1 MDDGDREIRYS
12 GTLCPVRWDDLFEDM
27 EAQLAAMTRSE
38 LDARVEDLTRAEHAG
53 VALGARLRASGGT
66 AMTVALDDGT
76 LVRGRVA
83 SAAEHW
89 FELEEGVRRHL
100 VPLRAVAWVQGV
112 APLAAPGAGVV
123 ERRLGLAPALRALAR
138 DRVRVLVLTRGGTVA
153 GRIARVGKD
162 YVELDDTG
170 THGVRPY
177 GAGPGG
183 PDIGGWPA
191 PRPRPTTTALP
202 LDRVLCV
209 SEVV

>member
-1 MDDGDREIRYS
+1 VDERHREIRYS
-12 GTLCPVRWDDLFEDM
+12 GTLWRVRWDDLFEDM

-53 VALGARLRASGGT
+53 VTLAARLRASGGT
-66 AMTVALDDGT
+66 AVTVALDDGT

-83 SAAEHW
+83 SAAEQW

-100 VPLRAVAWVQGV
+100 IPLHAVAWVQGV
-112 APLAAPGAGVV
+112 GALAAPGGGVV
-123 ERRLGLAPALRALAR
+123 ERRLGLSSALRALSR
-138 DRVRVLVLTRGGTVA
+138 DRVRVLALTRAGTVV

-162 YVELDDTG
+162 YLELDDVDARG
-170 THGVRPY
+170 
-177 GAGPGG
+177 GAVAPGL
-183 PDIGGWPA
+183 GGWA
-191 PRPRPTTTALP
+191 TAGRRPSSTALP

>member
-1 MDDGDREIRYS
+1 VDERDREIRYS
-12 GTLCPVRWDDLFEDM
+12 GTLWRVRWDDLFEDM

-38 LDARVEDLTRAEHAG
+38 LDARVEDLTRAEQAG
-53 VALGARLRASGGT
+53 VPLASRLRASGGT
-66 AMTVALDDGT
+66 AVTVALDDGT

-112 APLAAPGAGVV
+112 GALAAPGGGVV
-123 ERRLGLAPALRALAR
+123 ERRLGLASALRALAR
-138 DRVRVLVLTRGGTVA
+138 DRVRVLALTRAGTVA

-162 YVELDDTG
+162 YLELDDTHAQG
-170 THGVRPY
+170 IA
-177 GAGPGG
+177 GAGHTG
-183 PDIGGWPA
+183 PDLGGWP
-191 PRPRPTTTALP
+191 PRGSRPSTTALP

>member
-1 MDDGDREIRYS
+1 MDERDREIRYS
-12 GTLCPVRWDDLFEDM
+12 CTLWRVRWDDLFEDM

-38 LDARVEDLTRAEHAG
+38 LDARVEDLTRAEHAA
-53 VALGARLRASGGT
+53 VALGARLRASGGSL
-66 AMTVALDDGT
+66 MTVALDDGT

-83 SAAEHW
+83 SAAERW

-100 VPLRAVAWVQGV
+100 VPLRAVAWVQGA

-138 DRVRVLVLTRGGTVA
+138 DRVRVLVRTRAGTVA

-170 THGVRPY
+170 GHDTGGH
-177 GAGPGG
+177 GPGQA
-183 PDIGGWPA
+183 DLGGWGRPQRPA
-191 PRPRPTTTALP
+191 TTAVP